1 MSAERPILLM
11 TRPLQAGRDFVD
23 TLPDDIRSAIEPV
36 FAPLI
41 QIEGTGINIDQGSA
55 RGLILTS
62 SNAVEIARVLQFTT
76 DLPCSCVGTRT
87 TQAARNA
94 GWAAQTGGDTAD
106 ALVADLIARRP
117 PAPLLHLCG
126 RHRRGQI
133 AERLTEAG
141 LPTSE
146 CAIYDQRLLGAPP
159 EVLARLNT
167 GQTVIAPVFSP
178 RTARQFVEEFATRGH
193 IHAIALSDAVADP
206 LLSCGFASVSTA
218 CRPDARAM
226 VEELRRVLAETARLE
241 AKGSAQ

>member
-1 MSAERPILLM
+1 MPRRRQPAAASDGEASHRGRRVGAPMLSHDDTRAE
-11 TRPLQAGRDFVD
+11 TRAWFRDHGASVAEF
-23 TLPDDIRSAIEPV
+23 PM
-36 FAPLI
+36 
-41 QIEGTGINIDQGSA
+41 
-55 RGLILTS
+55 
-62 SNAVEIARVLQFTT
+62 VLEAA
-76 DLPCSCVGTRT
+76 
-87 TQAARNA
+87 QAARDA
-94 GWAAQTGGDTAD
+94 GWAAQTRGDTAD
-106 ALVADLIARRP
+106 ALVANLIARRP

-133 AERLTEAG
+133 AERLTQAG

-146 CAIYDQRLLGAPP
+146 CAIYDQRLLGAPS
-159 EVLARLNT
+159 EVQARLNA

-178 RTARQFVEEFATRGH
+178 RTARQFVEEFATLGH

-226 VEELRRVLAETARLE
+226 AEELRRVLAETARLE

>member
-62 SNAVEIARVLQFTT
+62 SNAVEIARVHQFTT
-76 DLPCSCVGTRT
+76 DLPCYCVGMRT

-126 RHRRGQI
+126 RHRRGHI

-146 CAIYDQRLLGAPP
+146 CAIYDQRLLGAPS
-159 EVLARLNT
+159 EVQARLNA

-178 RTARQFVEEFATRGH
+178 RTARQFVEEFATLGH

-206 LLSCGFASVSTA
+206 LLSYGFASVSTA

-226 VEELRRVLAETARLE
+226 AEELRRVLAETARLE